1 LRTIQEEVETLYKDG
16 RPLHHLPSTSDPE
29 FDPDGSSIFVVAY
42 DQYLQMDTSTIQ
54 DIFEQRHILVHGVPQ
69 QERLQ
74 FDMEGLS
81 RLGSLKHP
89 RNVQGLSCPFTDP
102 CRYSPNDKVGSFRTR
117 KSHGKMLHVGTLQEL
132 YNASLLQGRRHI
144 WNMLDFPMGHLTV
157 HPPPMYR
164 YDAKFSIL
172 SFHLTKMLSSSSL
185 ASHEQAMSE
194 TRGQPGYVPGKT
206 FADELSWGTAA
217 LRGATSWPHADDD
230 GFATVVRV
238 MTGSKY
244 WVVMRRNRD
253 TPPWNSNG
261 DMTTRNAFGKGW
273 GPLSPSKG
281 IWEKEGVLL
290 TPNDVL

>member
-1 LRTIQEEVETLYKDG
+1 
-16 RPLHHLPSTSDPE
+16 
-29 FDPDGSSIFVVAY
+29 
-42 DQYLQMDTSTIQ
+42 
-54 DIFEQRHILVHGVPQ
+54 
-69 QERLQ
+69 
-74 FDMEGLS
+74 
-81 RLGSLKHP
+81 
-89 RNVQGLSCPFTDP
+89 
-102 CRYSPNDKVGSFRTR
+102 
-117 KSHGKMLHVGTLQEL
+117 
-132 YNASLLQGRRHI
+132 
-144 WNMLDFPMGHLTV
+144 
-157 HPPPMYR
+157 MYR